1 MFSIG
6 VELTKVTKGQ
16 LNLDKN
22 YQLVCD
28 EHNFILQR
36 KVPLRTKKRAGKTKE
51 WKNVGYW
58 RDLGQ
63 ALASYARRSI
73 RDDMPSSLNELL
85 AFERALGAQI
95 EAIGERC
102 VSLWG
107 KGS

>member
-1 MFSIG
+1 M
-6 VELTKVTKGQ
+6 
-16 LNLDKN
+16 NLDKN
-22 YQLVCD
+22 YRLISD
-28 EHNFILQR
+28 DFNFILQR

-51 WKNVGYW
+51 WRNVGYW

-63 ALASYARRSI
+63 ALASYARQSI
-73 RDDMPSSLNELL
+73 RDDMPSTLNELL
-85 AFERALGAQI
+85 ALERGLGAQI

>member
-1 MFSIG
+1 M
-6 VELTKVTKGQ
+6 K
-16 LNLDKN
+16 LNKN

-28 EHNFILQR
+28 EHNYILQR

-51 WKNVGYW
+51 WRNVGYW

-73 RDDMPSSLNELL
+73 RDDMPSSLKELL
-85 AFERALGAQI
+85 ALERALGAQI

-107 KGS
+107 KGSSFELQMWQVGQ

>member
-1 MFSIG
+1 M
-6 VELTKVTKGQ
+6 
-16 LNLDKN
+16 NLDKN
-22 YQLVCD
+22 YRLISD

-73 RDDMPSSLNELL
+73 RDDMPSSLKELL
-85 AFERALGAQI
+85 ALERALGAQI

-107 KGS
+107 KN

>member
-1 MFSIG
+1 M
-6 VELTKVTKGQ
+6 K
-16 LNLDKN
+16 LDKN
-22 YQLVCD
+22 YRLISD

-85 AFERALGAQI
+85 ALERALGAQI

-102 VSLWG
+102 VTLWG
-107 KGS
+107 KEG

>member
-1 MFSIG
+1 M
-6 VELTKVTKGQ
+6 K
-16 LNLDKN
+16 LDNN
-22 YQLVCD
+22 YRLISD

-51 WKNVGYW
+51 WRNVGYW

-73 RDDMPSSLNELL
+73 RDDMPSTLKELL
-85 AFERALGAQI
+85 ALERALGAQI

-102 VSLWG
+102 ITLWG
-107 KGS
+107 KES

>member
-1 MFSIG
+1 M
-6 VELTKVTKGQ
+6 
-16 LNLDKN
+16 NLDDD
-22 YQLVCD
+22 YRLISD

-63 ALASYARRSI
+63 ALASYARQRI
-73 RDDMPSSLNELL
+73 RDDMPSSLKELL
-85 AFERALGAQI
+85 ALERALGAQI

>member
-1 MFSIG
+1 MI
-6 VELTKVTKGQ
+6 
-16 LNLDKN
+16 LDKN
-22 YQLVCD
+22 YRLISD

-73 RDDMPSSLNELL
+73 RDDMPSSLKELL
-85 AFERALGAQI
+85 ALERALGAQI
-95 EAIGERC
+95 KRIGERC

>member
-1 MFSIG
+1 M
-6 VELTKVTKGQ
+6 
-16 LNLDKN
+16 NLDKN
-22 YQLVCD
+22 YRLTSD

-73 RDDMPSSLNELL
+73 RDDMPSSLKELL
-85 AFERALGAQI
+85 ALERALSAQI
-95 EAIGERC
+95 RRIGEQC